1 MSDRP
6 LTVSQAAEQLGTGE
20 RFVRRLVAERRIEF
34 IRLGPPGSTRGPIRI
49 RESAIAVFLAAGRV
63 EVVTPRHGRVIAR

>member
-1 MSDRP
+1 VFDRL

-63 EVVTPRHGRVIAR
+63 EAVIPRRGRVIA

>member
-6 LTVSQAAEQLGTGE
+6 LTVAQAAEQLGTGE

-34 IRLGPPGSTRGPIRI
+34 VRLGPPGSTRGPIRI
-49 RESAIAVFLAAGRV
+49 RESAIAAFLAAGRV
-63 EVVTPRHGRVIAR
+63 EAVTSRRRRVA

>member
-1 MSDRP
+1 MPDRP
-6 LTVSQAAEQLGTGE
+6 LTVAEAAEQLGTGE

-49 RESAIAVFLAAGRV
+49 RESAIAALLAAGRV
-63 EVVTPRHGRVIAR
+63 EAASARRGRVA

>member
-63 EVVTPRHGRVIAR
+63 EAVTPRRGRVA